1 MYQIQ
6 SQLNKALDDMSA
18 SLFTL
23 KEGMSYTTELPS
35 KGLSQAK
42 VMEKIKEYDTLSKS
56 SFSPEIPAS
65 LSVFLIFIADKKTC
79 LLIFQKDNIFEKA
92 SGFSRLNLLL
102 QMR

>member
-1 MYQIQ
+1 
-6 SQLNKALDDMSA
+6 MSA

-79 LLIFQKDNIFEKA
+79 LLIFQKDIFEKA

>member
-1 MYQIQ
+1 
-6 SQLNKALDDMSA
+6 MSA